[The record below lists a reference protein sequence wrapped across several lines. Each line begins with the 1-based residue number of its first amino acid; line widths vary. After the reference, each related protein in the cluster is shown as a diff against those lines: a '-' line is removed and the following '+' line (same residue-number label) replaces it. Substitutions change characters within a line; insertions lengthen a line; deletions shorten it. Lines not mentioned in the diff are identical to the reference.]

1 MHQRSKKKKL
11 AIKGLNV
18 KCSDGNLTSYGI
30 QRYLITQTL
39 SKLGGWDFMQ
49 QALNKVR
56 PELKTFTLLYNHYLK
71 FPGAGDTS
79 AEEYIQNFK
88 KKEIKKLFCENIEG
102 KKYIN
107 MSHF

>member
-1 MHQRSKKKKL
+1 MIGMGQCTKKKKL

-49 QALNKVR
+49 QASNKSPPR
-56 PELKTFTLLYNHYLK
+56 
-71 FPGAGDTS
+71 
-79 AEEYIQNFK
+79 
-88 KKEIKKLFCENIEG
+88 IKNI
-102 KKYIN
+102 YAVA
-107 MSHF
+107 